1 MKGTLISFDFVKD
14 SNDDIKFL
22 EMNTDTTIS
31 ATALE
36 NCISWEF
43 FLNHLSASSISQIDV
58 IYKRPYHG
66 KLVNHLSASVVE
78 SAPFITTFNR
88 HEEAHN
94 SIFPVSLDDAS
105 DKFILRMAYDD
116 NAIVDNT
123 YCAVGSEPL
132 RLLNEI
138 NSSSLAVPFFYTG
151 SEGEFDTLIEQSNP
165 ANIPDVVLKTKRDG
179 LNGVKF
185 AKVQDWSTFRSTY
198 GDDYYI
204 TNYGISSSSLNTEQ
218 TVSSFRHYTIA
229 YGGGLE
235 MLDLGGYKQY
245 AEFTL
250 PAASDLG
257 FEDGSNEILN
267 TRHYYEY
274 STSDIK
280 VARAKT
286 GIFTTEK
293 LLDAQDIARKHS
305 EISVGD
311 DLKAW
316 HIDGQPDTEDFY
328 IFSQWNHS
336 GKTLPNNYFTSA
348 SVISKQSKETTAG
361 VIFEILPEQ
370 CSPIYVD
377 KNTSIITYSTG
388 SDSWSY
394 QMAHDIKQ
402 GEHFLPGPED
412 TLVAIEENNFTV
424 FNEQTGSIFK
434 VDVESTDNVIVE
446 SESSVIFA
454 IHNNKVITDGYD
466 DKSEPPK

>member
-58 IYKRPYHG
+58 IYKKPYHG

-88 HEEAHN
+88 HEELAN
-94 SIFPVSLDDAS
+94 SIFPVSLDDSS

-245 AEFTL
+245 AEFGTL
-250 PAASDLG
+250 PTNLAVVYIEAIKDITPTENDKLIEIALNGNGKPVLPLVRKHQFDISVVDDYRL
-257 FEDGSNEILN
+257 EDGAIM
-267 TRHYYEY
+267 YYRLTCLKQY
-274 STSDIK
+274 
-280 VARAKT
+280 
-286 GIFTTEK
+286 
-293 LLDAQDIARKHS
+293 
-305 EISVGD
+305 VGY
-311 DLKAW
+311 
-316 HIDGQPDTEDFY
+316 IGQP
-328 IFSQWNHS
+328 
-336 GKTLPNNYFTSA
+336 
-348 SVISKQSKETTAG
+348 
-361 VIFEILPEQ
+361 
-370 CSPIYVD
+370 
-377 KNTSIITYSTG
+377 
-388 SDSWSY
+388 
-394 QMAHDIKQ
+394 IKS
-402 GEHFLPGPED
+402 H
-412 TLVAIEENNFTV
+412 
-424 FNEQTGSIFK
+424 
-434 VDVESTDNVIVE
+434 
-446 SESSVIFA
+446 
-454 IHNNKVITDGYD
+454 
-466 DKSEPPK
+466 EPHPRRIP

>member
-31 ATALE
+31 QTALE

-58 IYKRPYHG
+58 IYKKTYHG

-94 SIFPVSLDDAS
+94 GIFPVSLDDAS

-151 SEGEFDTLIEQSNP
+151 SEGEFNTLVEQTNP
-165 ANIPDVVLKTKRDG
+165 DNIPDVVIKTKRDG

-185 AKVQDWSTFRSTY
+185 AKVQDWSTFKSTY

-245 AEFTL
+245 AELTL
-250 PAASDLG
+250 PSASNLG

-267 TRHYYEY
+267 TRHNYEY

-280 VARAKT
+280 VGYSKA

-293 LLDAQDIARKHS
+293 LLDAQDIAREES
-305 EISVGD
+305 AISVGD
-311 DLKAW
+311 ELKAW
-316 HIDGQPDTEDFY
+316 HIDGQPDTDDFY
-328 IFSQWNHS
+328 VYSEWEHS
-336 GKTLPNNYFTSA
+336 GKVLPNNSFTTA
-348 SVISKQSKETTAG
+348 SVVTKASVKHTTG
-361 VIFEILPEQ
+361 VLYQIVPEQ
-370 CSPIYVD
+370 CSPIYVN
-377 KNTSIITYSTG
+377 KNASIITYNTG
-388 SDSWSY
+388 SDSWSFKL
-394 QMAHDIKQ
+394 AHNIKQ
-402 GEHFLPGPED
+402 GEDFLPGPES
-412 TLVAIEENNFTV
+412 TLVAIEENNFTLL
-424 FNEQTGSIFK
+424 NEQTGSVFK
-434 VDVESTDNVIVE
+434 VDVESTDNIILE
-446 SESSVIFA
+446 TESSVIFA
-454 IHNNKVITDGYD
+454 VHNDPGLSDPYEE
-466 DKSEPPK
+466 KSEPPK